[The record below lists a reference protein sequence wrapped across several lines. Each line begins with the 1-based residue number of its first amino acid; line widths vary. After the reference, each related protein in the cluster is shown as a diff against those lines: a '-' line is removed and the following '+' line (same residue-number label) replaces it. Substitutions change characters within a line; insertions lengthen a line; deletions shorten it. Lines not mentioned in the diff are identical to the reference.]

1 MYYLRVALVGSGQTR
16 GDEKGQKGTTAHV
29 KYNFQRSTIVGFI
42 APLERLLDDM
52 LEGFGM
58 VNEPLL

>member
-1 MYYLRVALVGSGQTR
+1 MLNHLSDTSRVMSDKR
-16 GDEKGQKGTTAHV
+16 GYEQQMK
-29 KYNFQRSTIVGFI
+29 STIVGSI
-42 APLERLLDDM
+42 APLERLLDEM